1 MTTNVITLEKVSKKY
16 TLYQSH
22 ADRVREALHPLRK
35 KYHQDHWAL
44 RDISIEIPKGETV
57 GILGTNGSGK
67 STILQIICSILKPTS
82 GQINVKGKIAA
93 LIELGAGFSPEMTGR
108 QNAKINLT
116 IMGLKKNDI
125 SKAIHDVEEFAELG
139 EFFDQ
144 PVKTYSSG
152 MFMRLAFATAIT
164 VDPDILI
171 IDEALAVGDARF
183 QQKCFQKFHE
193 FQQAGKTILLVTH
206 DRFSIPR
213 LCTSAILMD
222 KGTLIAHGEPKEIVD
237 LYSERL
243 FAENEKHILPMT
255 SKQSAEVIEKSRAI
269 NSYQLSTAED
279 KCFLNPTY
287 NKNEKRYRS
296 GKAVI
301 LDYIIHDKDHKNPG
315 AVISGS
321 KIRIC
326 VSILFKEDVESPLV
340 GYTVRSKEGIVVYSI
355 HSGLLGHP
363 LSSKRA
369 GEIGIYSFE
378 VELQLCTADWFIDL
392 AVAGSTQSLLDNREG
407 LIHLRVNAEVGAIGF
422 ANLKT
427 QIAEEKAA

>member
-1 MTTNVITLEKVSKKY
+1 MITNVIILEKVSKKY
-16 TLYQSH
+16 ALYQSH
-22 ADRVREALHPLRK
+22 GDRVREALHPLRK
-35 KYHQDHWAL
+35 KYHQDHWAVK
-44 RDISIEIPKGETV
+44 DMSIEIPKGETV

-67 STILQIICSILKPTS
+67 STVLQIICSILTPTS
-82 GQINVKGKIAA
+82 GKVIIKGKIAA
-93 LIELGAGFSPEMTGR
+93 LLELGAGFSPEMTGR
-108 QNAKINLT
+108 RNAEVNLT

-125 SKAIHDVEEFAELG
+125 SKAIHDVEDFAELG

-193 FQQAGKTILLVTH
+193 FQNAGKTILFVTH

-222 KGTLIAHGEPKEIVD
+222 KGMLIAHGDPKEIVD
-237 LYSERL
+237 LYSEYL
-243 FAENEKHILPMT
+243 FAENDRNISQIT
-255 SKQSAEVIEKSRAI
+255 SKQSAEVNEKSKVI
-269 NSYQLSTAED
+269 DSYQISIDKD

-287 NKNEKRYRS
+287 NKNEKRYGS

-301 LDYIIHDKDHKNPG
+301 LDYIIQDKDHKNPET
-315 AVISGS
+315 VVSGS

-326 VSILFKEDVESPLV
+326 VSILFKEDLESPLV
-340 GYTVRSKEGIVVYSI
+340 GYTVRSKEGIVIYSI

-369 GEIGIYSFE
+369 GEVGIYTFE
-378 VELQLCTADWFIDL
+378 VELHLCTADWFIDL
-392 AVAGSTQSLLDNREG
+392 AVASSTQSLLDNREG
-407 LIHLRVNAEVGAIGF
+407 LIHLRVNAEVGALGF